1 MILTNNSNMDWLRS
15 GPCYGNSKQKHGF
28 AEEQCSYIKIT
39 VNRKTCNP
47 PTFKHGLSVCA
58 PMILNPF
65 PGLNFPPT
73 AKAIMVE

>member
-1 MILTNNSNMDWLRS
+1 MILLNTCKYYVDLLRS
-15 GPCYGNSKQKHGF
+15 RPY
-28 AEEQCSYIKIT
+28 AKIA
-39 VNRKTCNP
+39 VNRKTWNP

-73 AKAIMVE
+73 AKAIMVEWFRVKKH

>member
-1 MILTNNSNMDWLRS
+1 MVTVNRNMDLLRS
-15 GPCYGNSKQKHGF
+15 R
-28 AEEQCSYIKIT
+28 IT

-58 PMILNPF
+58 PTILNPF